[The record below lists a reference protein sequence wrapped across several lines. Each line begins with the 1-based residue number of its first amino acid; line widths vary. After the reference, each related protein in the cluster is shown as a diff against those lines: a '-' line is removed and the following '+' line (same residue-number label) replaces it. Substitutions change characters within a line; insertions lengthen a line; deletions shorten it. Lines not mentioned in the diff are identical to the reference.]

1 MANWSSTL
9 DKGRRDKR
17 RSRGCPAGSRWRRA
31 GTLGACALG
40 VFMVAACDELLVV
53 ELPGQLRA
61 DDLDNPRLAE
71 LLVRSVQGDFDCAL
85 STYVWAGGLWA
96 NDLYQTNNSS
106 RSRLTQL
113 RSDEVLIFE
122 QDECDQLEFPQLYL
136 PFQIVRFQG
145 EEAVRLIEGFPDGE
159 VEDKDF
165 LLGIAHAYTGYAYE
179 ILGETMCNLAFDG
192 GPLVTRQAAMELAKL
207 RFTSAITHA
216 SLVTSGSNAAEA
228 LEIVNMAYV
237 GRARA
242 SLNLGD
248 VPGVLAD
255 AGAVDAGFVRLA
267 EMDGGVGRRWNQVH
281 NRNERSGGDGVIHPS
296 YGNLM
301 VGGVADPRV
310 EVVLQP
316 DVIPFDKMSE
326 VWYQFKYPS
335 LSADIP
341 FSSWREAQLMIAEVD
356 LAQSVG
362 IIDNLRAVPWGL
374 AAYAGGTTDPELKAL
389 VWEERR
395 RELFLQGTKIGD
407 MLRVDIPTVS
417 TDDFET
423 GVNQRGKG
431 YGPHTCYPLPDQ
443 ETLVF

>member
-40 VFMVAACDELLVV
+40 VFMVAACDSLLEV

-61 DDLDNPRLAE
+61 ADLDNPRLAE
-71 LLVRSVQGDFDCAL
+71 LLARSVQGDFDCAL

-122 QDECDQLEFPQLYL
+122 QNECDELEFPQLYL

-159 VEDKDF
+159 IEDKDF

-179 ILGETMCNLAFDG
+179 ILGETMCSLAFDG
-192 GPLVTRQAAMELAKL
+192 GPLVTRESAMELAKL
-207 RFTSAITHA
+207 RFTSAIKHA

-228 LEIVNMAYV
+228 LDIVNMSYV

-255 AGAVDAGFVRLA
+255 AGAVDPGFVRFA
-267 EMDGGVGRRWNQVH
+267 EMNESDERRWNQVY
-281 NRNERSGGDGVIHPS
+281 NRNERSGGDSVIHPS

-301 VGGVADPRV
+301 VGGVPDPRV
-310 EVVLQP
+310 ETEIDP
-316 DVIPFDKMSE
+316 GNIPFDKVSE

-335 LSADIP
+335 LEHRHSIFLLARGPAHDRGGGSGAIRGHHQQP
-341 FSSWREAQLMIAEVD
+341 PSGPSWGWPRTPAGLRTQSSRHWCGRSGGESSSCKVPRSETCCGSTSP
-356 LAQSVG
+356 QS
-362 IIDNLRAVPWGL
+362 LRM
-374 AAYAGGTTDPELKAL
+374 TSRL
-389 VWEERR
+389 V
-395 RELFLQGTKIGD
+395 
-407 MLRVDIPTVS
+407 
-417 TDDFET
+417 
-423 GVNQRGKG
+423 
-431 YGPHTCYPLPDQ
+431 
-443 ETLVF
+443 